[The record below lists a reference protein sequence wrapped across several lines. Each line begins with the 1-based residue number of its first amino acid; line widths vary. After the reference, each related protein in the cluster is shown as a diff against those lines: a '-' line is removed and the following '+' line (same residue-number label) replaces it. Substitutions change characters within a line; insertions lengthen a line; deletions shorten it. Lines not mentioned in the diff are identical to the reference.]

1 MDNNLPHLNK
11 GAQQW
16 RCVDWST
23 EKANDRFI
31 KGKNRYDPY
40 IYDFALG
47 TNGIYT
53 PDEQLKID
61 QTDKRPCV
69 FRGLGKSP
77 HIKACIKNGIEYM
90 YIDTG
95 YFGNEITKTNHRVA
109 YNNLQTLHHLPNFQ
123 VTLRIKD
130 ALKRTDARYW
140 LEERFKE
147 VHGVDINKWQP
158 YEAKRGKT
166 ILIVPPSQKVFNHFG
181 GDAEKYTK
189 KLIEEIKTYTD
200 RPIEIRHKVGRNQ
213 RVKYTVQDQ
222 LKSGE
227 YHCIVTYN
235 SIASLE
241 AVTVGIPA
249 LVTGPNAGS
258 FLSEKSLK
266 QIDRPY
272 YPDMKHIKDHIWFL
286 TFCQLKSTEFRAP
299 QSYKVIKALQGDQK
313 PYVSDSW

>member
-77 HIKACIKNGIEYM
+77 HIKACIKHGVDYM

-95 YFGNEITKTNHRVA
+95 YFGNEITKVYHRVA

-123 VTLRIKD
+123 VQQRIKD

-140 LEERFKE
+140 LEERFNE

-200 RPIEIRHKVGRNQ
+200 RPIELRPKVGRDQ

-222 LKSGE
+222 LKSGK

-241 AVTVGIPA
+241 AITVGIPA
-249 LVTGPNAGS
+249 VITGPNAGS

-266 QIDRPY
+266 QIDKPY

-286 TFCQLKSTEFRAP
+286 TFCQLRSTEFRVP
-299 QSYKVIKALQGDQK
+299 ESYKVIKALQGDQK